1 MSRTGS
7 DTKANTKDGT
17 KKILFVASL
26 GRNHILKFHVP
37 TIKALTDRGW
47 IVDVACAG
55 KEPVPY
61 VRNRYT
67 MSWQRSPFTAG
78 TFKGIRELKKILA
91 EEHYDVV
98 YCHTPVGGL
107 AARLSAGRARKEG
120 TKVVYCAH
128 GLHFYQG
135 APVLNWAVYYPVE
148 KWLARKTD
156 VLYMINE
163 EDYQT
168 VKRRFHRDTDVR
180 LIPGMGIDFERL
192 DIRDREVARR
202 KVREELQIPEDAHAM
217 IYAADIVANK
227 NQKMLVD
234 TLEILRQQGMN
245 MYLLLPGPECDG
257 GACERYAKARGVLAY
272 CRFLDWRNDIGE
284 LMCAADI
291 CTASSI
297 REGFGLSL
305 VEAMYCGLPV
315 VATDNRGHRM
325 IIRDGENGFLV
336 PVNDAQMMA
345 ERVKQLIKDPEFR
358 RRLSAVDTDKYDSRK
373 VAQRLAAEIEEIA
386 GREQRWQFSD

>member
-7 DTKANTKDGT
+7 DTKANIKGGA

-107 AARLSAGRARKEG
+107 ATRLAAGKARKEG
-120 TKVVYCAH
+120 TKVIYCAH
-128 GLHFYQG
+128 GLHFYKG
-135 APVLNWAVYYPVE
+135 APIKNWLVYFPVE
-148 KWLARKTD
+148 KYLSAKSDAIFTVND
-156 VLYMINE
+156 
-163 EDYQT
+163 EDYET
-168 VKRRFHRDTDVR
+168 AKKHFSRKAEIRRVPEVGVDFSR
-180 LIPGMGIDFERL
+180 LNVNNPAE
-192 DIRDREVARR
+192 IR
-202 KVREELQIPEDAHAM
+202 KKIREELKIPEDAYVM
-217 IYAADIVANK
+217 IYVADVVPNK
-227 NQKMLVD
+227 NQGMLIDALKTV
-234 TLEILRQQGMN
+234 RGQGYN
-245 MYLLLPGPECDG
+245 MYLVLPGPECDE
-257 GACERYAKARGVLAY
+257 GACERYAGEQGMAEY
-272 CRFLDWRNDIGE
+272 CRFLGWRSDIGE
-284 LMCAADI
+284 LMYSADI

-325 IIRDGENGFLV
+325 IIRDKENGFLV
-336 PVNDAQMMA
+336 PVNDAEKMA
-345 ERVKQLIKDPEFR
+345 ERVKQLIGDAVLR
-358 RRLSAVDTDKYDSRK
+358 QRLSVQNTDEYDCRK
-373 VAQRLAAEIEEIA
+373 VAERLSAEIEEIEEIVSK
-386 GREQRWQFSD
+386 G